1 MNSLVHAAAKQT
13 RMGTVG
19 DVLLG
24 DVRWLG
30 LVEMGGYKQA
40 HILDKVGEA
49 RVVGARRSTKG

>member
-1 MNSLVHAAAKQT
+1 MNFLAHAAAKQT

-24 DVRWLG
+24 AVRWLG
-30 LVEMGGYKQA
+30 MVERGRFKQGEV
-40 HILDKVGEA
+40 LDIIGEA